1 MTLVYRAIWQD
12 DRLDLADDVQKLFA
26 RWVKERSGGKI
37 SIDGPGKQSA
47 EIGTLGSP
55 SQLDVTSEVVE
66 GKNGRP
72 AIVRNSYVLVTHH
85 GERWHTL
92 VRAWNDGSGGWCWVD
107 NSVVGDQTLHAR
119 SIDVIAP
126 LIARDLISTGINARV
141 GDFPLSVEALR
152 FSGPGA
158 ADRLAEMITTFAWRL
173 PVVVFARS
181 RHLTEP
187 GYEPQSTIIEE
198 TARRLAGIAVVV
210 DADEDVAA
218 EMSEL
223 VGEGFG
229 VFNGAFRIY
238 ARNVD
243 PADPGN
249 AFRHR
254 YFTADRYR
262 WDRKRAAVL
271 AGRMAG
277 PESTLRRPPPE
288 FDAIKERLN
297 RARAGIDNY
306 EKMFNELGT
315 EFDEVKAEVRELRRE
330 RSDLQEWEQ
339 EAERLEA
346 QLDYAKKLLIVN
358 GICDDFR
365 LDEEG
370 RFREKPPRSSREVAT
385 MVRKYLHDRVELHSE
400 ALRGD
405 KVMDRNSASASWA
418 QTAWQGFKALYAYGE
433 YMAENPGQN
442 VDFFTWCS
450 GPHNRSGWTRDKTAR
465 GESGATMDKRGKTRI
480 FPVSVK
486 LSRNEEMEMVQHLK
500 IQRKGEGDIPRVYF
514 VYSPRTKK
522 VHVGF
527 YGPHELVPNTKSR
540 KR

>member
-12 DRLDLADDVQKLFA
+12 DRPDLANDVQKLFA
-26 RWVKERSGGKI
+26 QWVKGRSGGKI
-37 SIDGPGKQSA
+37 SIDGPGKHSA

-66 GKNGRP
+66 DENGRP

-119 SIDVIAP
+119 SIDVISP
-126 LIARDLISTGINARV
+126 RIARDLISTGVNARV
-141 GDFPLSVEALR
+141 GDLPLSVEPLR

-181 RHLTEP
+181 RDFTEP
-187 GYEPQSTIIEE
+187 GCEPQSTIIEE

-271 AGRMAG
+271 AGRMTG

-297 RARAGIDNY
+297 RARTGIDDY
-306 EKMFNELGT
+306 EKMFNQLAA
-315 EFDEVKAEVRELRRE
+315 EFDEAKAEVLELRRE
-330 RSDLQEWEQ
+330 KAELQEWEQ
-339 EAERLEA
+339 ETERLEV

-358 GICDDFR
+358 GVCDDFH
-365 LDEEG
+365 LDAEG
-370 RFREKPPRSSREVAT
+370 RFSDKSPQSSRDVAS
-385 MVRKYLHDRVELHSE
+385 MVRKYLHDRVELHPD
-400 ALRGD
+400 ALRGE
-405 KVMDRNSASASWA
+405 KLMDRGNASAAWA
-418 QTAWQGFKALYAYGE
+418 ETAWKGFKALYAYGD

-442 VDFFTWCS
+442 VDFFTWC
-450 GPHNRSGWTRDKTAR
+450 GGKYNCSGWTLDKTAR
-465 GESGATMDKRGKTRI
+465 GETGVTKERSGRTRV
-480 FPVSVK
+480 FPVSGK
-486 LSRNEEMEMVQHLK
+486 LSRTEEMEMVQHLK
-500 IQRKGEGDIPRVYF
+500 IQKRGDGDIPRIYF

-527 YGPHELVPNTKSR
+527 YGPHKLVPNTKSP